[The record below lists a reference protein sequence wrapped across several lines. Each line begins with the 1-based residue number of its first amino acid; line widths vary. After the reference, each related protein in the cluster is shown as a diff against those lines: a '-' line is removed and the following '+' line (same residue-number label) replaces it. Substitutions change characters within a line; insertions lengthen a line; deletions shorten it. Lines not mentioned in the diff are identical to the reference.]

1 MCGEYFKYLN
11 NIYNIYNYPR
21 RDLTRPLSRCATA
34 NTQASRAP
42 TSRGVST
49 ARTARPTGPT
59 GTSHQYYTSIQA
71 YQAHNAQF
79 HAHSPP

>member
-21 RDLTRPLSRCATA
+21 RDLTRPLSRCAT
-34 NTQASRAP
+34 QPSRAP

-49 ARTARPTGPT
+49 ARTARSTGPM
-59 GTSHQYYTSIQA
+59 GTDHQ
-71 YQAHNAQF
+71 H
-79 HAHSPP
+79 